1 MELQKLN
8 RHKTQ
13 VKLPKLGWV
22 KFRAS
27 RSLDGETIR
36 SATLSKEG
44 EQWFVSF
51 LVEDGKTPPAGH
63 VGTGYR
69 GRGGSGCGGG
79 GGHQCRRAARPGI
92 RQRR

>member
-1 MELQKLN
+1 MKRAIGVVRGRCIGGQRGGGRPSFRFPEGSQMELQKLN
-8 RHKTQ
+8 RRKTQ

-44 EQWFVSF
+44 ERW
-51 LVEDGKTPPAGH
+51 L
-63 VGTGYR
+63 
-69 GRGGSGCGGG
+69 
-79 GGHQCRRAARPGI
+79 CRFW
-92 RQRR
+92 